1 MHESL
6 LFESLTTFSFEP
18 ARSILSTAFTSKR
31 AGNPLKEM
39 QSELKEKRNTAP
51 SESLRSRSG
60 LIIYQPRAACSLL
73 LSEQLLKTLK
83 DVISDYSWKVSSF
96 RSWSSPLPFVQG
108 ATMDLCVCEYCICPL
123 EKFVFSAASSFLP
136 DAAVSHLRVYCP
148 LYPRSLQ
155 RRRWR
160 HNGRTSN
167 DSWEP
172 RKPRQSTVP
181 PCPP

>member
-1 MHESL
+1 
-6 LFESLTTFSFEP
+6 
-18 ARSILSTAFTSKR
+18 
-31 AGNPLKEM
+31 M
-39 QSELKEKRNTAP
+39 QIELKEKRNTAP

-60 LIIYQPRAACSLL
+60 LIIYQPRAVCSIL

-136 DAAVSHLRVYCP
+136 DAAAVSHLRVYCP

-167 DSWEP
+167 DSWER
-172 RKPRQSTVP
+172 RKPSQSTDT